1 MCAHSLTIVRI
12 INKGDLMKIGI
23 FTNVY
28 KPISNGVVNSISSLK
43 QGLEELGHEVY
54 IFAPKHPN
62 YKDNEKGIFRI
73 ESIKLSSKEKYR
85 LSLPIF
91 RKPSKII
98 KKLDIIHTQHPFIMG
113 NYGSFFADIYNKPL
127 IFTHHT
133 QYEKYT
139 HYIPF
144 EQEITKKFTR
154 WIVNDYANKCDC
166 VIAPSESIKNMLL
179 KQKIKSKIVTVP
191 TGIDLDIY
199 GNPKGELIRKRYSLR
214 PEQKLLVYAGRI
226 AKEKNIEFLLYA
238 FRHILNKRPNTYL
251 MLVGKRTNK
260 RYLVDVIKKL
270 NLQTSVFLVGHSNA
284 VQNYY
289 GAADLFVFSSTTETQ
304 GLVLIEAMAAG
315 TPVVAVDAPGVRDV
329 VNGKNGFMVRES
341 IREFSEKVIRV
352 LDDKKLMEKMSQNAR
367 KTASKYSISKMAKRM
382 LDVYKSVLK

>member
-1 MCAHSLTIVRI
+1 
-12 INKGDLMKIGI
+12 MKIGI

-28 KPISNGVVNSISSLK
+28 KPVINGVVNSISALK

-54 IFAPKHPN
+54 IFAPKHPH
-62 YKDNEKGIFRI
+62 YKDNEKRIFRI

-91 RKPSKII
+91 RKSSNII
-98 KKLDIIHTQHPFIMG
+98 KKLDIIHTQHPFVMG
-113 NYGSFFADIYNKPL
+113 NYASFFADIYNKPL

-154 WIVNDYANKCDC
+154 WIVKDYADKCNC
-166 VIAPSESIKNMLL
+166 VIAPSESIKKMLL
-179 KQKIKSKIVTVP
+179 KQGIKSRIEVIP
-191 TGIDLDIY
+191 TGINLDIF
-199 GNPKGELIRKRYSLR
+199 GNPNREIIRKRYNLV
-214 PEQKLLVYAGRI
+214 PEQKLLLYAGRI

-238 FRHILNKRPNTYL
+238 FRNILNKRPNTYL
-251 MLVGKRTNK
+251 MLVGKRNHK
-260 RYLVDVIKKL
+260 NYLVNIIKKF

-304 GLVLIEAMAAG
+304 GLVLVEAMAAG
-315 TPVVAVDAPGVRDV
+315 TPVVAVDAPGVREV
-329 VNGKNGFMVRES
+329 INGKNGFMVRES
-341 IREFSEKVIRV
+341 IKEFSEKVIKV
-352 LDDKKLMEKMSQNAR
+352 LDDNKLREKMSQNAR
-367 KTASKYSISKMAKRM
+367 KTATNYSISKMSRKM
-382 LDVYKSVLK
+382 LKVYKSVLK

>member
-1 MCAHSLTIVRI
+1 MHTFFNNSYN
-12 INKGDLMKIGI
+12 NKKGNSMKIGI

-28 KPISNGVVNSISSLK
+28 KPVINGVVNSISALK
-43 QGLEELGHEVY
+43 QGLEELNHDVY

-62 YKDNEKGIFRI
+62 YKDDEKRIFRI

-91 RKPSKII
+91 RKSSKII
-98 KKLDIIHTQHPFIMG
+98 KELDIIHTQHPFIMG

-144 EQEITKKFTR
+144 EQETIKMFTR

-166 VIAPSESIKNMLL
+166 VIAPSESIKKMLL
-179 KQKIKSKIVTVP
+179 KQGIRSRIEVIP
-191 TGIDLDIY
+191 TGINLDVF
-199 GNPKGELIRKRYSLR
+199 GNPNREIIRKRYNLGS
-214 PEQKLLVYAGRI
+214 EQKLLLYAGRI
-226 AKEKNIEFLLYA
+226 AKEKNLEFLLNA
-238 FRHILNKRPNTYL
+238 FRLVLNKKPNTYL

-260 RYLVDVIKKL
+260 RYLVDIIKKL
-270 NLQTSVFLVGHSNA
+270 NLQTSVFLVGHSNT

-289 GAADLFVFSSTTETQ
+289 GAADLFVFSSVTETQ
-304 GLVLIEAMAAG
+304 GLVLVEAMAAG

-329 VNGKNGFMVRES
+329 VNGKNGFLVGNS
-341 IREFSEKVIRV
+341 IREFSEKIIKV
-352 LDDKKLMEKMSQNAR
+352 LDDNKLREKMSQNAI
-367 KTASKYSISKMAKRM
+367 KTSSNYSISKMSKKM
-382 LDVYKSVLK
+382 LQIYKSVLK

>member
-1 MCAHSLTIVRI
+1 
-12 INKGDLMKIGI
+12 MKIGI

-28 KPISNGVVNSISSLK
+28 KPVINGVVNSISSFK
-43 QGLEELGHEVY
+43 KGLEDLGHKVY

-62 YKDNEKGIFRI
+62 YKDDEKGIFRI
-73 ESIKLSSKEKYR
+73 ESISLSSKEKYR

-91 RKPSKII
+91 RKSLKII
-98 KKLDIIHTQHPFIMG
+98 KQLDIIHTQHPFIMG
-113 NYGSFFADIYNKPL
+113 NYGSFLADIYNKPL

-154 WIVNDYANKCDC
+154 WIVNDYANKCNR
-166 VIAPSESIKNMLL
+166 VIAPSESIKKMLL
-179 KQKIKSKIVTVP
+179 SHGIKSRIVAIP
-191 TGIDLDIY
+191 TGIDLDVY
-199 GNPKGELIRKRYSLR
+199 GNPKGELIRKKYNIR

-226 AKEKNIEFLLYA
+226 AKEKNLEFLLKA
-238 FRHILNKRPNTYL
+238 FRVILNKKPNTYL

-260 RYLVDVIKKL
+260 RYLVDIIKKL

-289 GAADLFVFSSTTETQ
+289 GAADLFVFSSVTETQ
-304 GLVLIEAMAAG
+304 GLVLVEAMAAG
-315 TPVVAVDAPGVRDV
+315 TPVVAVDAPGIRDV
-329 VNGKNGFMVRES
+329 VNGKNGFMVKHS
-341 IREFSEKVIRV
+341 IRDFSEKVIKV
-352 LDDKKLMEKMSQNAR
+352 LDNNKLREKMSKNAR
-367 KTASKYSISKMAKRM
+367 KTASDYSISKMSRKM
-382 LDVYKSVLK
+382 LQVYKSVLK

>member
-1 MCAHSLTIVRI
+1 
-12 INKGDLMKIGI
+12 MKIGI

-28 KPISNGVVNSISSLK
+28 KPVINGVVNSISYFK
-43 QGLEELGHEVY
+43 KGLEELGHEVY

-62 YKDNEKGIFRI
+62 YKDDEKGIFRI
-73 ESIKLSSKEKYR
+73 ESLKLPSKEKYR

-91 RKPSKII
+91 RKSLKVI
-98 KKLDIIHTQHPFIMG
+98 KELDIIHTQYPFIMG

-166 VIAPSESIKNMLL
+166 VIAPSESIKKMLL
-179 KQKIKSKIVTVP
+179 KQGIRSRIEVIP
-191 TGIDLDIY
+191 TGINLDVF
-199 GNPKGELIRKRYSLR
+199 GNPDREIIRKKYNLG
-214 PEQKLLVYAGRI
+214 PEQKLLLYAGRI
-226 AKEKNIEFLLYA
+226 AKEKNLEFLLKA
-238 FRHILNKRPNTYL
+238 FRLILNKKPNTYL
-251 MLVGKRTNK
+251 MLVGRRTK
-260 RYLVDVIKKL
+260 KGYLINLIKKL
-270 NLQTSVFLVGHSNA
+270 HLETKVFLVGHSSL

-289 GAADLFVFSSTTETQ
+289 GAADLFVFSSVTETQ
-304 GLVLIEAMAAG
+304 GLVIVEAMAAG
-315 TPVVAVDAPGVRDV
+315 TPVVAVDSPGVRDV
-329 VNGKNGFMVRES
+329 VNGKNGFMVQHS

-352 LDDKKLMEKMSQNAR
+352 LDDSKLRKKMSENAK
-367 KTASKYSISKMAKRM
+367 KTASEYSISKMSKRM
-382 LDVYKSVLK
+382 LQVYKSVLK